1 MKETKKGKIKMLKVG
16 DKIYYIDYEDS
27 KASYTIQ
34 SIYEVK
40 DNPLMKSG
48 TYYRIHDDNCSN
60 LSGYYPLLAKNVDSK
75 PGRFFSSPENAHERY
90 ELWKLK
96 NSDGI
101 TNIHRKKIE
110 NVLKDGFIKEKN
122 YEKVAE
128 DLQHKLKITS
138 LEESSINLF
147 LYLDDMK
154 ELLAKEMT
162 HQYDC
167 LSNKKRNRIIYL
179 CQNYYYLNL
188 YLSGFLSDCNE
199 SHAVESADWL
209 IKEYIH
215 WLVTDKKV
223 SMKRTSTERNKPSF
237 GTFEQWCDF
246 IEYYIQSR
254 KKYCPKFI
262 EISNILIKDADKR
275 LENN

>member
-16 DKIYYIDYEDS
+16 DKIYYIDYEVS
-27 KASYTIQ
+27 KTSYTIQ

-40 DNPLMKSG
+40 DNSFMKSG
-48 TYYRIHDDNCSN
+48 TYYRIHADNCSD
-60 LSGYYPLLAKNVDSK
+60 LSGYSQLPIENIDSK
-75 PGRFFSSPENAHERY
+75 TGRFFSSQENAHERY
-90 ELWKLK
+90 KMERK
-96 NSDGI
+96 NTDGM
-101 TNIHRKKIE
+101 TNTHRKEIE

-128 DLQHKLKITS
+128 DLRHKLKITS

-154 ELLAKEMT
+154 ELLAKGMT
-162 HQYDC
+162 QRYDY

-199 SHAVESADWL
+199 SHTVESADWL
-209 IKEYIH
+209 IKEYIY

-262 EISNILIKDADKR
+262 EISNILIKDADKK
-275 LENN
+275 LGNN

>member
-1 MKETKKGKIKMLKVG
+1 MLKIG
-16 DKIYYIDYEDS
+16 DKIYHIDYEVS

-40 DNPLMKSG
+40 DNSFMKSG
-48 TYYRIHDDNCSN
+48 TYYRIHADNCSD
-60 LSGYYPLLAKNVDSK
+60 LSGYSQLPIENIDSK
-75 PGRFFSSPENAHERY
+75 TGRFFSSPENAHERY
-90 ELWKLK
+90 KLWKEK
-96 NSDGI
+96 NTDGM
-101 TNIHRKKIE
+101 TNTHRKEIE
-110 NVLKDGFIKEKN
+110 DILKDNFIKEKN
-122 YEKVAE
+122 YEEVAE
-128 DLQHKLKITS
+128 DLQHKLKITT

-154 ELLAKEMT
+154 EILAKEMT

-199 SHAVESADWL
+199 SHTVESADWL

-215 WLVTDKKV
+215 WLVTDEKP
-223 SMKRTSTERNKPSF
+223 SMERTSIERNKPSF
-237 GTFEQWCDF
+237 GAFEQWCDF

-254 KKYCPKFI
+254 KKYCPRFI
-262 EISNILIKDADKR
+262 EISNILIEEADKK
-275 LENN
+275 LKNN